1 MDVNAAETARIPNR
15 IVLVKRIVNVVNRIA
30 VVSVGFILG
39 LITLMP
45 NLMMS
50 DSGTSIAVTATY
62 VGVVA
67 SGCMVVGGIVGAVR
81 GTPWAGWLWLLPGVA
96 IEIFLFATLAIS
108 GGRPFSFAAGRF
120 SNMWNHYANLVLTLA

>member
-1 MDVNAAETARIPNR
+1 MYSTLEPRATPTTSLSIAEGVMDVNAAETARIPNR

-50 DSGTSIAVTATY
+50 DSGTSIAITATY

-81 GTPWAGWLWLLPGVA
+81 GTPWAGWFWLLPGVG
-96 IEIFLFATLAIS
+96 IEILLFATLAIFW
-108 GGRPFSFAAGRF
+108 R
-120 SNMWNHYANLVLTLA
+120 